1 MSENK
6 YGEVIISREQIQQR
20 VRELGAQIT
29 KDYEGKKLLL
39 VGILN
44 GCVYFM
50 TDLSR
55 EIDLM
60 LQIDFMVVSS
70 YGASTK
76 TSGVV
81 KIVKD
86 LNRSIEGY
94 DVLLVED
101 IIDSGLTLSYLKEYL
116 SARNPN
122 SIKIVT
128 LIDKPEGR
136 KIDIKADYVGFN
148 VPNEFII
155 GYGLDYAENYRNL
168 KDVLIIKPELI

>member
-1 MSENK
+1 MDNGK
-6 YGEVIISREQIQQR
+6 YGRVIISEEQLKQR
-20 VRELGAQIT
+20 IRELGEQIT
-29 KDYEGKKLLL
+29 KDYEGKDLLL

-44 GCVYFM
+44 GCIYFM

-55 EIDLM
+55 EIDNL

-70 YGASTK
+70 YGNSTK

-86 LNRSIEGY
+86 LNRSIEGL
-94 DVLLVED
+94 DVLIVED
-101 IIDSGLTLSYLKEYL
+101 IVDSGLTLSYIKDVLE
-116 SARNPN
+116 ARNPN

-128 LIDKPEGR
+128 LFDKPEGR
-136 KIDIKADYVGFN
+136 KVDFKADYVGFH

-155 GYGLDYAENYRNL
+155 GYGLDYAEKYRNL
-168 KDVLIIKPELI
+168 KDILVIKPELI

>member
-1 MSENK
+1 MDNSK
-6 YGEVIISREQIQQR
+6 YGRVIISEEQLKQR
-20 VRELGAQIT
+20 IRELGEQIT
-29 KDYEGKKLLL
+29 KDYEGKNLLL

-44 GCVYFM
+44 GCIYFM

-55 EIDLM
+55 EIDNL

-70 YGASTK
+70 YGNSTK

-86 LNRSIEGY
+86 LNRSIEGL
-94 DVLLVED
+94 DVLIVED
-101 IIDSGLTLSYLKEYL
+101 IVDSGLTLSYIKDVLE
-116 SARNPN
+116 ARNPN

-128 LIDKPEGR
+128 LFDKPEGR
-136 KIDIKADYVGFN
+136 KVDFKADYVGFH

-155 GYGLDYAENYRNL
+155 GYGLDYAEKYRNL
-168 KDVLIIKPELI
+168 KDILVIKPELI

>member
-1 MSENK
+1 MDNSK
-6 YGEVIISREQIQQR
+6 YGRVIISEEQLKQR
-20 VRELGAQIT
+20 IHELGEQIT
-29 KDYEGKKLLL
+29 KDYEGKNLLL

-55 EIDLM
+55 EIDNL

-70 YGASTK
+70 YGNSTK

-86 LNRSIEGY
+86 LNRSIEGL
-94 DVLLVED
+94 DVLIVED
-101 IIDSGLTLSYLKEYL
+101 IVDSGLTLSYIKDVLE
-116 SARNPN
+116 ARNPN

-128 LIDKPEGR
+128 LFDKPEGR
-136 KIDIKADYVGFN
+136 KVDFKADYVGFH

-155 GYGLDYAENYRNL
+155 GYGLDYAEKYRNL
-168 KDVLIIKPELI
+168 KDILVIKPELI

>member
-1 MSENK
+1 MSESK
-6 YGEVIISREQIQQR
+6 YGKVIVSEEQIKQR
-20 VRELGAQIT
+20 VRELGEQIT
-29 KDYEGKKLLL
+29 KDYQGKKLLL

-70 YGASTK
+70 YGAATK
-76 TSGVV
+76 TSGIV

-86 LNRSIEGY
+86 LNRSIEDY

-101 IIDSGLTLSYLKEYL
+101 IIDSGLTLSYIKEYL
-116 SARNPN
+116 SARSPK

-136 KIDIKADYVGFN
+136 KANIQADYVGFN

-168 KDVLIIKPELI
+168 KDVLVIKPELI

>member
-1 MSENK
+1 MSQTK
-6 YGEVIISREQIQQR
+6 YGDVIISEEQIKQR

-29 KDYEGKKLLL
+29 KDYEGQKLLL

-86 LNRSIEGY
+86 LNRSIEGC

>member
-1 MSENK
+1 MDNSK
-6 YGEVIISREQIQQR
+6 YGRVIISEAQLKQR
-20 VRELGAQIT
+20 IHELGEQIT
-29 KDYEGKKLLL
+29 KDYEGKNLLL

-55 EIDLM
+55 EIDNL

-70 YGASTK
+70 YGSSTK

-86 LNRSIEGY
+86 LNRSIEGL
-94 DVLLVED
+94 DVLIVED
-101 IIDSGLTLSYLKEYL
+101 IVDSGLTLSYIKDVLT
-116 SARNPN
+116 ARNPN
-122 SIKIVT
+122 SIKVVT
-128 LIDKPEGR
+128 LFDKPEGR
-136 KIDIKADYVGFN
+136 KVDFKTDYVGFH

-155 GYGLDYAENYRNL
+155 GYGLDYAEKYRNL
-168 KDVLIIKPELI
+168 KDILVIKPELI

>member
-1 MSENK
+1 MDNSK
-6 YGEVIISREQIQQR
+6 YGRVIISEEQLKQR
-20 VRELGAQIT
+20 IHELGEQIT
-29 KDYEGKKLLL
+29 KDYEGKNLLL

-44 GCVYFM
+44 GCIYFM

-55 EIDLM
+55 EIDNL

-70 YGASTK
+70 YGNSTK

-86 LNRSIEGY
+86 LNRSIEGL
-94 DVLLVED
+94 DVLIVED
-101 IIDSGLTLSYLKEYL
+101 IVDSGLTLSYIKDVLE
-116 SARNPN
+116 ARNPN

-128 LIDKPEGR
+128 LFDKPEGR
-136 KIDIKADYVGFN
+136 KVDFKADYVGFH

-155 GYGLDYAENYRNL
+155 GYGLDYAEKYRNL
-168 KDVLIIKPELI
+168 KDILVIKPELI

>member
-1 MSENK
+1 MDNSQYGRVLISE
-6 YGEVIISREQIQQR
+6 EQIKAR
-20 VRELGAQIT
+20 VRQLGEQIT

-50 TDLSR
+50 TDISR
-55 EIDLM
+55 EIDVM
-60 LQIDFMVVSS
+60 HQIDFMVVSS

-101 IIDSGLTLSYLKEYL
+101 IIDSGLTLSYIKEL
-116 SARNPN
+116 LAARGAS
-122 SIKIVT
+122 SIKIVA
-128 LIDKPEGR
+128 LFDKREGR
-136 KIDIKADYVGFN
+136 KIDISADYVGFDI
-148 VPNEFII
+148 PNEFII

-168 KDVLIIKPELI
+168 KDILVIKPELI

>member
-1 MSENK
+1 MDNSK
-6 YGEVIISREQIQQR
+6 YGRIIISEEQLKQR
-20 VRELGAQIT
+20 IRELGEQIT
-29 KDYEGKKLLL
+29 KDYEGKNLLL

-55 EIDLM
+55 EIDNL

-70 YGASTK
+70 YGSSTK

-86 LNRSIEGY
+86 LNRSIEGL
-94 DVLLVED
+94 DVLIVED
-101 IIDSGLTLSYLKEYL
+101 IVDSGLTLSYIKDVLT
-116 SARNPN
+116 ARNPN

-128 LIDKPEGR
+128 LFDKPEGR
-136 KIDIKADYVGFN
+136 KVDFKADYVGFH

-155 GYGLDYAENYRNL
+155 GYGLDYAEKYRNL
-168 KDVLIIKPELI
+168 KDILVIKPELI

>member
-20 VRELGAQIT
+20 VRELGTQIT

-101 IIDSGLTLSYLKEYL
+101 IIDSGLTLSYLKDYL

>member
-1 MSENK
+1 MDNSK
-6 YGEVIISREQIQQR
+6 YGRVIISEAQLKQR
-20 VRELGAQIT
+20 IHELGEQIT
-29 KDYEGKKLLL
+29 KDYEGKNLLL

-55 EIDLM
+55 EIDNL

-70 YGASTK
+70 YGSSTK

-86 LNRSIEGY
+86 LNRSIEGL
-94 DVLLVED
+94 DVLIVED
-101 IIDSGLTLSYLKEYL
+101 IVDSGLTLSYIKDVLT
-116 SARNPN
+116 ARNPN
-122 SIKIVT
+122 SIKVVT
-128 LIDKPEGR
+128 LFDKPEGR
-136 KIDIKADYVGFN
+136 KVDFKADYVGFH

-155 GYGLDYAENYRNL
+155 GYGLDYAEKYRNL
-168 KDVLIIKPELI
+168 KDILVIKPELI

>member
-1 MSENK
+1 MDNSK
-6 YGEVIISREQIQQR
+6 YGRVIISEEQLKQR
-20 VRELGAQIT
+20 IRELGEQIT
-29 KDYEGKKLLL
+29 KDYEGKDLLL

-44 GCVYFM
+44 GCIYFM

-55 EIDLM
+55 EIDNL

-70 YGASTK
+70 YGNSTK

-86 LNRSIEGY
+86 LNRSIEGL
-94 DVLLVED
+94 DVLIVED
-101 IIDSGLTLSYLKEYL
+101 IVDSGLTLSYIKDVLE
-116 SARNPN
+116 ARNPN

-128 LIDKPEGR
+128 LFDKPEGR
-136 KIDIKADYVGFN
+136 KVDFKADYVGFH

-155 GYGLDYAENYRNL
+155 GYGLDYAEKYRNL
-168 KDVLIIKPELI
+168 KDILVIKPELI

>member
-1 MSENK
+1 MSQTK
-6 YGEVIISREQIQQR
+6 YGDVIISEEQIKQR

-136 KIDIKADYVGFN
+136 KTDIQADYVGFN
-148 VPNEFII
+148 VPNKFII